1 MPTWYFS
8 YILLVR
14 NITKNCVFFFFLLF
28 ISGLAT
34 GIYTTNNPEACQF
47 VCADA
52 GCNIVVVEND
62 VQLQKILQVS

>member
-1 MPTWYFS
+1 M
-8 YILLVR
+8 
-14 NITKNCVFFFFLLF
+14 VFFSLLF

-62 VQLQKILQVS
+62 IQLQKILQVSRSLGFLIYLIFTY